1 MPLILQGKTAASAIS
16 AAAAERAAQFSER
29 SGRKPTLAAVAC
41 VPTDGSQLYFD
52 VKERAFANANST
64 FVAHVL
70 PSDTGTRG
78 LIECIRDLNDDD
90 EVDGIF
96 VQYPLPPSID
106 AQAAYDA
113 IDPAKDVDGAGTPRD
128 GTWLF
133 MPATAEAVIQLL
145 SAHDIGMD
153 GCDVCIVRG
162 DPLFA
167 EALATL
173 FRRFGARPTISA
185 VDDSPTPGC
194 IHTADIVVAAT
205 GVVNGVS
212 AASFRNDAVA
222 IDVGY
227 YHGGG
232 RGDIAAH
239 PDDVARLRAFGTPRG
254 AIGPLTVAIL
264 IEQTVTAAEMHAT
277 RRRGDTR
284 A

>member
-1 MPLILQGKTAASAIS
+1 MTSILQGRTAAASIQS
-16 AAAAERAAQFSER
+16 AAAARAARFIER
-29 SGRKPTLAAVAC
+29 TGRTPTLAAIAC
-41 VPTDGSQLYFD
+41 EPSDGSPLYFD
-52 VKERAFANANST
+52 VKERAFNEANAA

-70 PSDTGTRG
+70 PGDADT
-78 LIECIRDLNDDD
+78 RDLIACIEELNADDA
-90 EVDGIF
+90 VDGIF

-106 AQAAYDA
+106 AQTAYDA
-113 IDPAKDVDGAGTPRD
+113 IDPSKDVDGAGTPRD

-145 SAHDIGMD
+145 AAHDIEID
-153 GCDVCIVRG
+153 GRDVCIVRG

-173 FRRFGARPTISA
+173 FRRFGGRPAIAA
-185 VDDSPTPGC
+185 VDDAPRPAC
-194 IHTADIVVAAT
+194 MHTADIVVAAT
-205 GVVNGVS
+205 GVINGVP
-212 AASFRNDAVA
+212 AAAFRNDAVA

-254 AIGPLTVAIL
+254 SIGPLTVAIL
-264 IEQTVTAAEMHAT
+264 IDHTVTAAEMLAA
-277 RRRGDTR
+277 RRRDTR